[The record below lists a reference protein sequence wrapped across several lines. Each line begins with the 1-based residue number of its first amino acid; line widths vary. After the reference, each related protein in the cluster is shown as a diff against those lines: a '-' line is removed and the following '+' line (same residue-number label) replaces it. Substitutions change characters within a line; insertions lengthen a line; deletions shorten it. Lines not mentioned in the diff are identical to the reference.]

1 VRLERLAAGHVV
13 AAVAALVLL
22 LVMAMSWYGSRE
34 ADLARQLT
42 NGVNSLGGEA
52 GQEQQNAK
60 ADANR
65 IIARDEKN
73 PWQERATIDRVLL
86 VLLLLSVFLPLVAAT
101 YRAAGRRPR
110 PPWTPSAFA
119 ALAAVAAALLLAY
132 RIVNQPGNNAVT
144 TVKIGAPLALLMLA
158 IIGLGSA
165 WAFRGEAEWA
175 ELRER
180 ATDDDAQSEPRA
192 SGEPSAG

>member
-1 VRLERLAAGHVV
+1 MRLERLAPGHVV
-13 AAVAALVLL
+13 AVVAALVLL
-22 LVMAMSWYGSRE
+22 LVMTMDWYGSHE
-34 ADLARQLT
+34 ADLARQLSS
-42 NGVNSLGGEA
+42 GVNVGGGEA
-52 GQEQQNAK
+52 GVAARAVK
-60 ADANR
+60 ADADR

-73 PWQERATIDRVLL
+73 VWQERARIDRVLL

-132 RIVNQPGNNAVT
+132 RIVNQPGNNGVT
-144 TVKIGAPLALLMLA
+144 TVKIGAPLGLLMLA

-175 ELRER
+175 EVRER
-180 ATDDDAQSEPRA
+180 ATDDEEQSEPRA